1 MAKRNNNNCRLVNGM
16 LAAARIVAAAAA
28 VAASECPSMEIA
40 RSVCRN
46 EQAYFSLNKRVDSF
60 YTCFYADN
68 NKTEPRNVI
77 ARVGKEEANDDLWVR
92 CEIYD
97 VQIIMK

>member
-1 MAKRNNNNCRLVNGM
+1 M
-16 LAAARIVAAAAA
+16 LAAARIVVAAAAA

-68 NKTEPRNVI
+68 NKTEPRRMLLRGWRGGGGRKRRTMI
-77 ARVGKEEANDDLWVR
+77 CG
-92 CEIYD
+92 CD
-97 VQIIMK
+97 VKFMTCR

>member
-1 MAKRNNNNCRLVNGM
+1 MACWLLLVLLLLLLLRLL
-16 LAAARIVAAAAA
+16 LAPNVRPV
-28 VAASECPSMEIA
+28 EIA

-77 ARVGKEEANDDLWVR
+77 ARVERGER
-92 CEIYD
+92 
-97 VQIIMK
+97 